1 MKRRIVVLLI
11 VLVVL
16 SGLIGGGIYL
26 VRWGYDKYERAAYPV
41 KYEAYV
47 TKYAAEYDLQPSLI
61 YAIIRTESRFDP
73 NAVSAAG
80 AKGLMQLM
88 EVTYD
93 WTQSQFSE
101 EPEPPE
107 RIFDPEVNVR
117 CGCKYLQYCFSKFE
131 NTQAA
136 IAAYNAGVGRVSG
149 WLADSRYSNDGV
161 TLKAIPIEETR
172 NYVEYVLEAQAI
184 YQRLYQPDGEE

>member
-16 SGLIGGGIYL
+16 AGLIGGDIYL

-41 KYEAYV
+41 KYEEYV

-73 NAVSAAG
+73 NAESAAG

-93 WTQSQFSE
+93 WTQSQFSG
-101 EPEPPE
+101 EPEPIE
-107 RIFDPEVNVR
+107 RIFDPEVNIR

-131 NTQAA
+131 DTQAA

-149 WLADSRYSNDGV
+149 WLSDSRYSDDGI

>member
-16 SGLIGGGIYL
+16 AGLIGGGIYL

-41 KYEAYV
+41 KYEEYV
-47 TKYAAEYDLQPSLI
+47 TKYAAEYDLQSSLI

-93 WTQSQFSE
+93 WTQSQFSG
-101 EPEPPE
+101 EPEPIE
-107 RIFDPEVNVR
+107 RIFDPEVNIR

-131 NTQAA
+131 DTQAA

-149 WLADSRYSNDGV
+149 WLADSRYSDDGI